1 MQTFCGLVLVL
12 DVLCDSPVC
21 FARYVGRMPS
31 LLSPPDDDFVALRS
45 LLQDILNRLIEDVGL
60 LERHPS
66 GEDRIDSR
74 ISEIARRAVADWGKF
89 QSTDDHDEAIRV
101 GSRVMGELAR
111 GMADVAP
118 LARGVLADYPKQ
130 ARPDIERV
138 LSIAERA
145 RQEHREWR
153 QLTSTY
159 SAREDAQKAAREALS
174 AASALKTAAG
184 DEGATKLEESF
195 VAFANGERK
204 SAQAFR
210 FWTITLLCV
219 VAVLGGLLVIVQAF
233 VPGQT
238 EIPWQGVVY
247 RVTLL
252 TALAGLAAYL
262 GRQSGNHRRA
272 ATWADAIAVQLK
284 AFPAFIQPI
293 QGGKVADELYEAFG
307 RRVMGSP
314 PDFAGK
320 SDDATNPTMTALI
333 DALVKQARPTT

>member
-1 MQTFCGLVLVL
+1 
-12 DVLCDSPVC
+12 
-21 FARYVGRMPS
+21 MPS

-45 LLQDILNRLIEDVGL
+45 LLQDILDRLIEEVGL
-60 LERHPS
+60 LERRPS
-66 GEDRIDSR
+66 GEDRIDTK
-74 ISEIARRAVADWGKF
+74 ISEIARRAIDGWGKF
-89 QSTDDHDEAIRV
+89 QSANDNNEAIRV
-101 GSRVMGELAR
+101 GSRVMEDLAR
-111 GMADVAP
+111 GMSDVTP
-118 LARGVLADYPKQ
+118 LVRGTLAGYPKQ
-130 ARPDIERV
+130 ERPDLEQI

-145 RQEHREWR
+145 LQEHREWR

-184 DEGATKLEESF
+184 DEGATKLEEAF
-195 VAFANGERK
+195 VTFANGERE
-204 SAQAFR
+204 SAQTFR
-210 FWTITLLCV
+210 FWTITLLCI
-219 VAVLGGLLVIVQAF
+219 VAVLGGLLGVVQAF
-233 VPGQT
+233 VPEQT

-307 RRVMGSP
+307 KRVMGSP

-320 SDDATNPTMTALI
+320 SDEATNPTMAALI
-333 DALVKQARPTT
+333 DALVKQARPSA